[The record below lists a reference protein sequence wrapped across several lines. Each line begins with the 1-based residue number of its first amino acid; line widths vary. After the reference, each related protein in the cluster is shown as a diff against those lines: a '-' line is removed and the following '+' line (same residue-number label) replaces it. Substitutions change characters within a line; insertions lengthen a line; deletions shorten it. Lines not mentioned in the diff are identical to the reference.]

1 MNRRKR
7 IAAGT
12 GLSLGAALSM
22 TATAHA
28 TDFTVT
34 NALDT
39 GDGSLRDAVDD
50 SQLAAGPD
58 RILFQSGLTGTVT
71 LSSTLGISQPL
82 EILGPGAG
90 AFTVSG
96 ANADRVINID
106 TAVVGADVKISGLS
120 LIDGHSTSDG
130 GVISTVD
137 ADLTIEDAVISG
149 GTAELGAG
157 VYSNLGTTTILDST
171 IQGHVATE
179 EGGGI
184 YSLDAE
190 LEVIGSTVSGNGG
203 PVGGFGGGIDTKNA
217 STLIQGSTV
226 SGNNAGNGG
235 GVRTLNSDVGIQNS
249 TISGN
254 TATGTGGG
262 SGYGYGGGLWLD
274 AGATGSMVVYGST
287 FAGNDAEAGGGISA
301 NASATNGLAN
311 TVVADNTAPGSPD
324 LRSAGPDPYKL
335 AFTLVES
342 TDGASV
348 VDIGSFAGSNILGV
362 DPQLGPLAANGG
374 ATPTHK
380 PALTSPLVDKG
391 FAVGGFTDQRG
402 SPRPFDSPSIANS
415 TASMADGSDI
425 GSVEL
430 QASDFATATP
440 TPPGPAPAKK
450 ACKKGKKKKK
460 KKCKKRKR
468 KKKG

>member
-1 MNRRKR
+1 
-7 IAAGT
+7 
-12 GLSLGAALSM
+12 M

-34 NALDT
+34 NTLDT
-39 GDGSLRDAVDD
+39 GPGSLRDAVDD
-50 SQLAAGPD
+50 SELAAGPD
-58 RILFQSGLTGTVT
+58 RVLFQSGLTGTVT
-71 LSSTLGISQPL
+71 LSSTLGITQPL

-106 TAVVGADVKISGLS
+106 TAAVGADVKISGLN

-137 ADLTIEDAVISG
+137 ADLTIENAAISG

-157 VYSNLGTTTILDST
+157 VYSNLGTTTIQDST
-171 IQGHVATE
+171 IQGNTATE

-203 PVGGFGGGIDTKNA
+203 PAAGFGGGIDTKNA
-217 STLIQGSTV
+217 STLIRSSTV

-235 GVRTLNSDVGIQNS
+235 GVRTLNSDLGIQNS

-262 SGYGYGGGLWLD
+262 SGFGYGGGLWLD
-274 AGATGSMVVYGST
+274 AGASGSMVVYGST
-287 FAGNDAEAGGGISA
+287 FANNDAAAGGGISA
-301 NASATNGLAN
+301 DASAANGLAS

-324 LRSAGPDPYKL
+324 LRSAGADPYKL

-374 ATPTHK
+374 ATRTHK
-380 PALTSPLVDKG
+380 PALTSPLVDKA
-391 FAVGGFTDQRG
+391 FSAGGFTDQRG
-402 SPRPFDSPSIANS
+402 LPRPFDVPSIPNS
-415 TASMADGSDI
+415 TASMADGADI

-440 TPPGPAPAKK
+440 TPPAPGPAKK
-450 ACKKGKKKKK
+450 ACKKPKKKKKK

-468 KKKG
+468 RKKG